1 MWSPSRITRTSSSH
15 SIAMSVASMATS
27 TSSKHSS
34 QLGSS
39 PETNYSENDHD
50 SLLSSYQD
58 DKQHQDASLPPQV
71 QPQEL
76 PFNLED
82 MPLWQPKKRTLHLN
96 SREHFLVAAK
106 QHREVHQSLEMQR
119 SRSESV
125 ATDDSHATLAEDA
138 STIDQADMDLKTPTV
153 TGLRVSDEPEEQLV
167 GNPALP
173 FESTGP
179 MSDLLHSILLR
190 VADVERS
197 HPTIMSKDYD
207 QLQSRITELEREN
220 QAILRN
226 HADLLSLRNEDLSNL
241 IKVRDLL
248 AEERRGHAAMRK
260 LRDEDLENV
269 LMLRGKLAK
278 ATWSGRLQSSQPQD
292 RRSVLGGGA
301 TTPLPQRLSRSDS
314 DDLWQQARTAAM
326 EQRVLE
332 LEKANTELRTQS
344 MTAPNTGAISLASGA
359 TGGDVLLNRVE
370 TMFEDSLRHREKMAT
385 KVQQLRSEK
394 EALQKEVATLEDRNA
409 ELEALVERLKRG
421 VNLGH

>member
-1 MWSPSRITRTSSSH
+1 
-15 SIAMSVASMATS
+15 MSVASMATS
-27 TSSKHSS
+27 TSSQNLSH
-34 QLGSS
+34 LTSS
-39 PETNYSENDHD
+39 PDTSYSENDND
-50 SLLSSYQD
+50 SILSSYQD
-58 DKQHQDASLPPQV
+58 EKQQHHDSSLQPHQLQSQAS
-71 QPQEL
+71 

-82 MPLWQPKKRTLHLN
+82 MPLWQPKKRTLTLN

-106 QHREVHQSLEMQR
+106 QHRQVHQNLEMQR
-119 SRSESV
+119 KRSESV
-125 ATDDSHATLAEDA
+125 VTDDSHATLAEDA
-138 STIDQADMDLKTPTV
+138 STVDPGEMDLKTPTV
-153 TGLRVSDEPEEQLV
+153 TGLRLSDEPEEHLV
-167 GNPALP
+167 SNPALSL
-173 FESTGP
+173 EAAGP
-179 MSDLLHSILLR
+179 MSELLRTILVR

-207 QLQSRITELEREN
+207 NLQTRITELEREN
-220 QAILRN
+220 QVILKN

-241 IKVRDLL
+241 IKIRDLL
-248 AEERRGHAAMRK
+248 AEEKRAHAAMRK

-278 ATWSGRLQSSQPQD
+278 ATWSGRLQTSPPQD
-292 RRSVLGGGA
+292 RRSFLSGGA
-301 TTPLPQRLSRSDS
+301 ITPIPQRLSRSDS

-332 LEKANTELRTQS
+332 LEKANTELRARS
-344 MTAPNTGAISLASGA
+344 MTTPSTGADSVA
-359 TGGDVLLNRVE
+359 TGGTRGDLLLSRVE

-421 VNLGH
+421 INVGH